1 MTDTE
6 SRRQPI
12 VEAMIRV
19 VGRKG
24 YRAATVA
31 DAIAEA
37 GVSRT
42 TFYRHFADKH
52 ECFLAA
58 YEVAAERAL
67 AAVETEC
74 GSERPWLQRVRG
86 GLESLVEL
94 LAGDRELARALVVES
109 VVAGADA
116 RRRQWVTIGRCARLL
131 DAGRER
137 SGPELP
143 ASTGLMAASAVTGL
157 LFDEVQAGH
166 TVELP
171 ERLPDLLFALLVPY
185 LGPWAAAEEMR
196 TAVAQASASR

>member
-1 MTDTE
+1 
-6 SRRQPI
+6 
-12 VEAMIRV
+12 MIRV

-52 ECFLAA
+52 ECFLVA
-58 YEVAAERAL
+58 YDVAAERAL
-67 AAVETEC
+67 ATVEADCE
-74 GSERPWLQRVRG
+74 GERPWPERARS

-94 LAGDRELARALVVES
+94 LAGDPELARVLVVEA

-116 RRRQWVTIGRCARLL
+116 RRRQWAAIGRCARLL

-137 SGPELP
+137 RGHELP

-157 LFDEVQAGH
+157 LFDEVQAGR
-166 TVELP
+166 TAELV
-171 ERLPDLLFALLVPY
+171 ERLPDLLFALFVPY
-185 LGPWAAAEEMR
+185 LGPWDAAEEMR
-196 TAVAQASASR
+196 SVVSQPSASR